1 LNNSFINITSYEEQL
16 LNYID
21 DEITP
26 DQRKEVER
34 FAGQYSAVKQEL
46 ALLQKTKLQPE
57 AEVIFPDKSILYRRE
72 EKVRVIS
79 MTWFRVAVAAA
90 VIPYCRVCNF
100 QIIQ

>member
-1 LNNSFINITSYEEQL
+1 MKVFT
-16 LNYID
+16 
-21 DEITP
+21 
-26 DQRKEVER
+26 
-34 FAGQYSAVKQEL
+34 GQYSAVKQEL

-90 VIPYCRVCNF
+90 
-100 QIIQ
+100 IILIAGFATFRLINTNGDTPTVAEY